1 METTLDLR
9 TATLNTRIHLTTAHR
24 VRSCPTSL
32 HSHTPALLAAM
43 DPQPSRVMA
52 FTIIPATSPAPI
64 SIEAFTMKTWSIPHI
79 WTWHGV
85 IMLSKFHVLRID
97 MSIPLCPITEDRD
110 LYLQIPGCAPPQP
123 IMTLHTIGP
132 AVSRRKSWMNSS
144 SRGIGAVSSKLPGPV
159 LLTDKEPSD
168 LKTHQA
174 RRPPTIRVR
183 STMNR

>member
-32 HSHTPALLAAM
+32 HSHTPALLAAT
-43 DPQPSRVMA
+43 DLQPSRVMA
-52 FTIIPATSPAPI
+52 FTIIPGTSPAPI
-64 SIEAFTMKTWSIPHI
+64 SIGAITMKTWSIPHI

-85 IMLSKFHVLRID
+85 IMPSKFRVLRID

-110 LYLQIPGCAPPQP
+110 LYLQIPGCPPPQP

-132 AVSRRKSWMNSS
+132 AVSRR
-144 SRGIGAVSSKLPGPV
+144 
-159 LLTDKEPSD
+159 
-168 LKTHQA
+168 
-174 RRPPTIRVR
+174 R
-183 STMNR
+183 S